1 MPSTSYELCVHIEF
15 CGYFE
20 GFQFSILFRLPLN
33 TYTDTQNSLVK
44 TEVSAVTTGDT
55 SYVSAKK
62 ILLDPANFSWYM
74 TLTIA
79 WVNSFDV
86 FLDHY
91 DKVIVN
97 VVDLVLSKWVCIVGN
112 KHSHLPH

>member
-33 TYTDTQNSLVK
+33 AYTDTQNSLVN
-44 TEVSAVTTGDT
+44 TEFSETPVTTGDT

-79 WVNSFDV
+79 
-86 FLDHY
+86 
-91 DKVIVN
+91 
-97 VVDLVLSKWVCIVGN
+97 
-112 KHSHLPH
+112 